1 MAEKD
6 KLINEYRKRN
16 AGYELVPRVGGWEKL
31 EKELPPVRGSRVVFY
46 RWVAAVA
53 VVLLL
58 VSVILPLYKDKQGE
72 HAGRVE
78 PEVVPA
84 RTESNTIIAEPP
96 VIVQAESRPASLYI
110 VEADQPELSQ
120 PSSLPSVLLPSRL
133 EPLGSPVVHDL
144 KPLSPT
150 LKPKVAFPP
159 SYPSWQVVSAK
170 RKKHAVKDWSLAVY
184 GGNVM
189 NDYSSSSG
197 GLGMLNAVSSS
208 VNLSGGVVNINNAPG
223 TGSVE
228 DFKNDLLSNA
238 SNFRTKSEYDAFE
251 EVALRNYNVP
261 TQTKIRHRLPVSA
274 GLSVQ
279 KRLSGRWTIET
290 GLVYTFLSS
299 DLFAGED
306 SHYKQVQHLH
316 YLGIPLKMNYLFWR
330 GGRFSLYASTGGMA
344 EMCMDGS
351 LSSSYY
357 VDNVE
362 THQSKTDLDVKRIQL
377 SVSGTLGAQMEIVR
391 PVSLYIEPGVSYY
404 FDDKSEVETIRK
416 EHPFNASFRVGIR
429 FSFN

>member
-16 AGYELVPRVGGWEKL
+16 AGYELVPRVDGWERL
-31 EKELPPVRGSRVVFY
+31 GKELPPVRSSRVTFF

-53 VVLLL
+53 VVVLL
-58 VSVILPLYKDKQGE
+58 VSIILPLSKDEQGE
-72 HAGRVE
+72 YAGKSKPEVIPAWTGSNAIVVE
-78 PEVVPA
+78 PLA
-84 RTESNTIIAEPP
+84 
-96 VIVQAESRPASLYI
+96 IVQAGSLPASLHR
-110 VEADQPELSQ
+110 VKTDQPKLFQ
-120 PSSLPSVLLPSRL
+120 PSFLPFAPLQSRL
-133 EPLGSPVVHDL
+133 EPLGPRVVHDL
-144 KPLSPT
+144 RPICPA

-159 SYPSWQVVSAK
+159 SYPSRQVIPVK
-170 RKKHAVKDWSLAVY
+170 QKKQTVKDWSLAVY
-184 GGNVM
+184 GGNAV

-208 VNLSGGVVNINNAPG
+208 VNLSGGVSNINNAPG

-238 SNFRTKSEYDAFE
+238 SNFGTKSEYKAFE

-279 KRLSGRWTIET
+279 KRLSGRWTVES

-299 DLFAGED
+299 DLFAGEA

-316 YLGIPLKMNYLFWR
+316 YLGIPLKMNYVLWK
-330 GGRFSLYASTGGMA
+330 GGRFSLYASAGGMA
-344 EMCMDGS
+344 EMCVDGS

-362 THQSKTDLDVKRIQL
+362 THQSKTDLDVKRVQL
-377 SVSGTLGAQMEIVR
+377 SVSSTLGAQMEIIR
-391 PVSLYIEPGVSYY
+391 PISLYVEPGVSYY
-404 FDDKSEVETIRK
+404 FDDKSGVETIRK
-416 EHPFNASFRVGIR
+416 EHPFNFLMRLGVRVSF
-429 FSFN
+429 